1 MQRYK
6 AAEPRL
12 EQFCRCDEWRLRV
25 DSKTHLTLPVGTEN
39 NAEAHCSVQPIPPKI
54 SPLFVQPS
62 GAGQLV
68 SRCTSV
74 TVSRNR
80 TDYVVVEQSLPAE
93 LRRQGAVLGLCS
105 ASVGSSVDSSVSPSL
120 NPSVSSSVSS
130 SVNTSVNTSVS
141 SSVNPST
148 NPSVSPSLNPSV
160 NTSVNTSANTS
171 LNTSVNPSAKEAPL
185 KEGTEKPPKREGKE
199 KTPALGPSEKREFC
213 ESRGGAKERE

>member
-54 SPLFVQPS
+54 SPLFVKPS

-93 LRRQGAVLGLCS
+93 LRRQGTVLGLCS

-120 NPSVSSSVSS
+120 NPSVSSSVSN
-130 SVNTSVNTSVS
+130 SVNPSLNPFVSNSVS
-141 SSVNPST
+141 SSVNP
-148 NPSVSPSLNPSV
+148 
-160 NTSVNTSANTS
+160 SANTS

-199 KTPALGPSEKREFC
+199 KTPIPGPSEKREFC

>member
-54 SPLFVQPS
+54 SPLFVKPS
-62 GAGQLV
+62 AAGQLV

-93 LRRQGAVLGLCS
+93 LRRQGTVLGLCS

-120 NPSVSSSVSS
+120 NPSVGSSVNPSVSS
-130 SVNTSVNTSVS
+130 SVNSSVNPSVS
-141 SSVNPST
+141 SSVNPS
-148 NPSVSPSLNPSV
+148 L
-160 NTSVNTSANTS
+160 NTS

-199 KTPALGPSEKREFC
+199 KTPIPGPSEKWEFC

>member
-54 SPLFVQPS
+54 SPLFVKPS

-93 LRRQGAVLGLCS
+93 LRRQGTVLGLCS

-120 NPSVSSSVSS
+120 NPSVSSSVNPSVSS
-130 SVNTSVNTSVS
+130 SVS
-141 SSVNPST
+141 SSVNPSA
-148 NPSVSPSLNPSV
+148 
-160 NTSVNTSANTS
+160 NTSLNTS

-185 KEGTEKPPKREGKE
+185 KEGMEKPPKREGKE
-199 KTPALGPSEKREFC
+199 KTPIPGPSEKREFC

>member
-54 SPLFVQPS
+54 SPLFVKPS
-62 GAGQLV
+62 AAGQLV

-93 LRRQGAVLGLCS
+93 LRRQGTVLGLCS

-120 NPSVSSSVSS
+120 NPSVSSSVNPSA
-130 SVNTSVNTSVS
+130 NTS
-141 SSVNPST
+141 
-148 NPSVSPSLNPSV
+148 L
-160 NTSVNTSANTS
+160 NTS

-199 KTPALGPSEKREFC
+199 KTPAPGPSEKREFC

>member
-54 SPLFVQPS
+54 SPLFVKPS

-93 LRRQGAVLGLCS
+93 LRRQGTVLGLCS

-120 NPSVSSSVSS
+120 NPSVSSSV
-130 SVNTSVNTSVS
+130 NPSVS
-141 SSVNPST
+141 SSVNPS
-148 NPSVSPSLNPSV
+148 VSSSV
-160 NTSVNTSANTS
+160 NPSANTS

-199 KTPALGPSEKREFC
+199 KTPAPGPSEKREFC

>member
-54 SPLFVQPS
+54 SPLFVKPS
-62 GAGQLV
+62 AAGQLV

-93 LRRQGAVLGLCS
+93 LRRQGTVLGLCS

-120 NPSVSSSVSS
+120 NPSVGSSVSSSVSS
-130 SVNTSVNTSVS
+130 SVN
-141 SSVNPST
+141 P
-148 NPSVSPSLNPSV
+148 
-160 NTSVNTSANTS
+160 SANTS

-199 KTPALGPSEKREFC
+199 KTPIPGPSEKREFC

>member
-54 SPLFVQPS
+54 SPLFVKPS

-93 LRRQGAVLGLCS
+93 LRRQGTVLGLCS

-120 NPSVSSSVSS
+120 NPSVSSSVSNSVS
-130 SVNTSVNTSVS
+130 SSVS
-141 SSVNPST
+141 SSVNPSA
-148 NPSVSPSLNPSV
+148 
-160 NTSVNTSANTS
+160 NTSLNTS

-199 KTPALGPSEKREFC
+199 KTPIPGPSEKREFC

>member
-54 SPLFVQPS
+54 SPLFVKPS

-93 LRRQGAVLGLCS
+93 LRRQGTVLGLCS

-120 NPSVSSSVSS
+120 NPSVSSSVNPSVSS
-130 SVNTSVNTSVS
+130 SVS
-141 SSVNPST
+141 SSVNPSA
-148 NPSVSPSLNPSV
+148 
-160 NTSVNTSANTS
+160 NTSLNTS

-185 KEGTEKPPKREGKE
+185 KEGMEKPPKREGKE

>member
-54 SPLFVQPS
+54 SPLFVKPS
-62 GAGQLV
+62 AAGQLV

-93 LRRQGAVLGLCS
+93 LRRQGT
-105 ASVGSSVDSSVSPSL
+105 VGSSVDSSVSPSL
-120 NPSVSSSVSS
+120 NPSVSSSV
-130 SVNTSVNTSVS
+130 NPSVS
-141 SSVNPST
+141 SSVNP
-148 NPSVSPSLNPSV
+148 
-160 NTSVNTSANTS
+160 SANTS

-199 KTPALGPSEKREFC
+199 KTPAPGPSEKREFC

>member
-39 NAEAHCSVQPIPPKI
+39 NAEAHCSVQPIPPTL
-54 SPLFVQPS
+54 SPLFVKPS
-62 GAGQLV
+62 AAGQLV

-93 LRRQGAVLGLCS
+93 LRRQGTVLGLCS

-120 NPSVSSSVSS
+120 NPSVSSSVSN
-130 SVNTSVNTSVS
+130 SVNPSLNPFVSNSVS
-141 SSVNPST
+141 SSVNP
-148 NPSVSPSLNPSV
+148 
-160 NTSVNTSANTS
+160 SANTS

-185 KEGTEKPPKREGKE
+185 KEGMEKPPKREGKE

-213 ESRGGAKERE
+213 ESRGGANERE

>member
-54 SPLFVQPS
+54 SPLFVKPS

-93 LRRQGAVLGLCS
+93 LRRQGTVLGLCS

-130 SVNTSVNTSVS
+130 SVNPSVS
-141 SSVNPST
+141 SSVNPSVSSSV
-148 NPSVSPSLNPSV
+148 NPSA
-160 NTSVNTSANTS
+160 NTSLSTS

-185 KEGTEKPPKREGKE
+185 KEGMEKPPKREGKE

>member
-39 NAEAHCSVQPIPPKI
+39 NAEAHCSVQPIPLKI
-54 SPLFVQPS
+54 SPLFVKPS

-93 LRRQGAVLGLCS
+93 LRRQGTVLGLCS

-130 SVNTSVNTSVS
+130 SVNPSANTS
-141 SSVNPST
+141 
-148 NPSVSPSLNPSV
+148 L
-160 NTSVNTSANTS
+160 NTSLSTS

-185 KEGTEKPPKREGKE
+185 KEGMEKPPKREGKE